1 MPTLFRWIGQQT
13 ARLADMTTADD
24 VPPSRL
30 AEKPTWLISETSR
43 HAHRLLTEALAGA
56 GSRGYDY
63 RVLAALQEF
72 GPASQARLGRRTVM
86 DRSDV
91 ASVLNDLAGRGLAE
105 RSPDPADGRR
115 NVITITPAG
124 TAHLR
129 RLDELMA
136 DVQDE
141 LLAPLSSA
149 EREQLISLLTRILER
164 HA

>member
-1 MPTLFRWIGQQT
+1 
-13 ARLADMTTADD
+13 MTTADD
-24 VPPSRL
+24 APPSRL

-91 ASVLNDLAGRGLAE
+91 ASVLNDLAGRRLAE

>member
-1 MPTLFRWIGQQT
+1 
-13 ARLADMTTADD
+13 MTTADD

>member
-1 MPTLFRWIGQQT
+1 
-13 ARLADMTTADD
+13 MTTADD

-30 AEKPTWLISETSR
+30 TEKPTWLISETSR
-43 HAHRLLTEALAGA
+43 HAHRLLTEALGGA

-63 RVLAALQEF
+63 RLLAALQEF

-91 ASVLNDLAGRGLAE
+91 ASVLNDLTDRGLAE

-141 LLAPLSSA
+141 LLAPLSPA
-149 EREQLISLLTRILER
+149 EREQLITLLTRILER

>member
-1 MPTLFRWIGQQT
+1 
-13 ARLADMTTADD
+13 MTTADD
-24 VPPSRL
+24 APPSRL

-43 HAHRLLTEALAGA
+43 HAHRLLTEKLAEA

-63 RVLAALQEF
+63 RLLAALQEF
-72 GPASQARLGRRTVM
+72 GPASQARLGRRAGM

-91 ASVLNDLAGRGLAE
+91 AAVLNDLASRGLAE
-105 RSPDPADGRR
+105 RSADPADGRR

-141 LLAPLSSA
+141 LLAPLSPA
-149 EREQLISLLTRILER
+149 EREQLITLLTRVLER

>member
-1 MPTLFRWIGQQT
+1 
-13 ARLADMTTADD
+13 MTTADD
-24 VPPSRL
+24 APPTRL
-30 AEKPTWLISETSR
+30 AELPSWLISETSR
-43 HAHRLLTEALAGA
+43 QAHRLLTEKLAAA

-63 RVLAALQEF
+63 RLLAALQEF
-72 GPASQARLGRRTVM
+72 GPASQARLGRRAGM

-91 ASVLNDLAGRGLAE
+91 AAVLNDFADRGLAE

-124 TAHLR
+124 TAHLQ
-129 RLDELMA
+129 RLDGLLA

-141 LLAPLSSA
+141 LLAPLSPA
-149 EREQLISLLTRILER
+149 EREQLISLLTRVLEH

>member
-1 MPTLFRWIGQQT
+1 
-13 ARLADMTTADD
+13 MTTADD

-91 ASVLNDLAGRGLAE
+91 ASVLNDLAGRRLAE

>member
-1 MPTLFRWIGQQT
+1 
-13 ARLADMTTADD
+13 MTTADD
-24 VPPSRL
+24 APPSRL
-30 AEKPTWLISETSR
+30 AELPTWLISETSR
-43 HAHRLLTEALAGA
+43 QAHRLLTDKLAGA

-63 RVLAALQEF
+63 RLLAALQEF
-72 GPASQARLGRRTVM
+72 GPASQATLGRRTGM

-91 ASVLNDLAGRGLAE
+91 AAVLNDLAGRGLAE
-105 RSPDPADGRR
+105 RSADPADGRR

-129 RLDELMA
+129 RLDELLA

-141 LLAPLSSA
+141 LLAPLAPA
-149 EREQLISLLTRILER
+149 ERQQLISLLTRVLEH